1 MIVNYKSLIIN
12 YVTDRE
18 DYRRHTATVNVPA
31 NVTSASFTINII
43 NDDVSECNESF
54 KLMLSVPSSTCGII
68 IGGNDTSEVMI
79 RDDDGRR
86 SVSDH
91 VVLFTY

>member
-1 MIVNYKSLIIN
+1 MSK
-12 YVTDRE
+12 
-18 DYRRHTATVNVPA
+18 
-31 NVTSASFTINII
+31 SFTIDII
-43 NDDVSECNESF
+43 NDDVSECNEFFS
-54 KLMLSVPSSTCGII
+54 LMLSIPTLPCGVDIGRNNII
-68 IGGNDTSEVMI
+68 EVMI